1 MVCPIIGPR
10 ILRWEERQVNEDRQV
25 EPNVSVSWLKIA
37 ITLILKAAGLSDVNE
52 CNRLITT
59 VMGNFER

>member
-1 MVCPIIGPR
+1 M
-10 ILRWEERQVNEDRQV
+10 LRWEERQVNEDRQV